1 LVKSSRMKKLLLALL
16 PLISIVHCLQGQI
29 YITNTNLV
37 DVEKMRVIPRQT
49 VQILNGRIS
58 KIENST
64 KNKVSA
70 GAQFID
76 GTGKYLI
83 PGLVDAHVHF
93 FQSGGLYTRP
103 DVIDLRKYSDY
114 ARENAWTHQQMEDQL
129 RRYLAV
135 GITTVIDVGSSINF
149 LKQRDSFLTKPYA
162 PSIFMTGPL
171 LTTWLPDVYKD
182 LENDAP
188 FYLMQT
194 EEDARKYV
202 QKELP
207 YKPDFIKIWYI
218 VFSKNKEE
226 EARKRLPLVKSVI
239 DEAHKNHLRV
249 AVHATERITAQL
261 AVENGCDYLVHSVD
275 DEILKPDFIQLL
287 KKNKVVLCPTM
298 TVPSNYMDVFAQN
311 THFNGHTY
319 AYANP
324 VTLGSLFDLQHLPDT
339 ALVNRYKRFA
349 LNRSSATRS
358 TDSIMKI
365 NLKKLVDAGVTIA
378 TGTDAGNIGTLHA
391 SSYFDELK
399 KMQASGM
406 NQWQLLQSSTINGA
420 KAIARENE
428 FGSIEPGKQANLILL
443 DANPLDNLENWK
455 KINLVINK
463 GELLDPNNIII
474 TTPEYLVQ
482 QQLNAYN
489 GHNLE
494 AFLAPYADDVK
505 IYQFPDTLIMNGK
518 DEMRNHYL
526 LIEKH
531 PSLHCEILHRI
542 KQGNTIIDQEKVT
555 HDGNIV
561 NGTVIYRVEGSKIK
575 TVYFL

>member
-1 LVKSSRMKKLLLALL
+1 MVKSSRMKKLLLAIL
-16 PLISIVHCLQGQI
+16 PLISIFHCIHGQI
-29 YITNTNLV
+29 YVANTNLV
-37 DVEKMRVIPRQT
+37 DVKKMRVVPGQT

-70 GAQFID
+70 GVQFID

-103 DVIDLRKYSDY
+103 DVIDLRKYADY
-114 ARENAWTHQQMEDQL
+114 AKENAWNHQQMEDQL
-129 RRYLAV
+129 RRYLSV

-149 LKQRDSFLTKPYA
+149 LKQRDSFFTKPYIPA
-162 PSIFMTGPL
+162 IFMTGPL
-171 LTTWLPDVYKD
+171 LTTWLPEMYKG
-182 LENDAP
+182 LENDGP

-194 EEDARKYV
+194 EEDARKFV

-275 DEILKPDFIQLL
+275 DEILQPAFIQLL
-287 KKNKVVLCPTM
+287 KKNGVVLCPTM
-298 TVPSNYMDVFAQN
+298 TVPSNYMDVFAQS

-324 VTLGSLFDLQHLPDT
+324 TALGSLFDLQHLPDT
-339 ALVNRYKRFA
+339 ALVNHYKRFA
-349 LNRSSATRS
+349 LNRSSLTRS
-358 TDSIMKI
+358 TDSVMKI

-399 KMQASGM
+399 KMQESGM
-406 NQWQLLQSSTINGA
+406 NLWQLLQSSTINGA

-428 FGSIEPGKQANLILL
+428 FGSIETGKQANLVLL

-463 GELLDPNNIII
+463 GELLDPGKIII
-474 TTPEYLVQ
+474 TTPESLVQ

-489 GHNLE
+489 GHDLE

-505 IYQFPDTLIMNGK
+505 IYQFPDTLIMKGK
-518 DEMRNHYL
+518 DDMRKHYL

-542 KQGNTIIDQEKVT
+542 IQGNTIIDHEKVT

-561 NGTVIYRVEGSKIK
+561 NGTVIYKLEGNKIK